1 VLRTYLGTPMLSVAL
16 LLETSMPFYLF
27 SPLIST
33 GLSWHVLI
41 SNYSSF
47 GSLALAALSSG
58 VIVPECCDQSPYCQ
72 SWQGQ
77 LLNPA
82 YQYLAWSDSHAQ
94 WRCSDRKT
102 HSFGSAWSFH
112 EFDVALLVL
121 LFVKLCCSWLYF
133 LLRFATYRW

>member
-1 VLRTYLGTPMLSVAL
+1 MLAVAP

-27 SPLIST
+27 FQLTLI

-47 GSLALAALSSG
+47 GSPALAALSCG
-58 VIVPECCDQSPYCQ
+58 VTVPECRDQSPYCQ

-82 YQYLAWSDSHAQ
+82 YRYLAWSDSHAQ
-94 WRCSDRKT
+94 WRCSDRKS

-112 EFDVALLVL
+112 EFDAALLVL